1 MQTMTHMQASFD
13 APDRWVRPRAWRVP
27 RAVRIAVLA
36 AATVAMLGL
45 LSAVRPPGAAIRGDL
60 ATAAEALSAL
70 PSNAKPARVTAALR
84 AAMRGRTVQVDP
96 SGFPTSVARD
106 LAGPRLAELRRG
118 RASGAAPRR
127 LGRVELQGFASPADC
142 RASNDMTWRLMP

>member
-70 PSNAKPARVTAALR
+70 PSNAKSARVTAALR

-96 SGFPTSVARD
+96 SGFPTSVALTVQD
-106 LAGPRLAELRRG
+106 LDWRSCVAAEQ
-118 RASGAAPRR
+118 AARR
-127 LGRVELQGFASPADC
+127 LEGSVVVELQGFASPADC
-142 RASNDMTWRLMP
+142 QASNDMTWRLMP